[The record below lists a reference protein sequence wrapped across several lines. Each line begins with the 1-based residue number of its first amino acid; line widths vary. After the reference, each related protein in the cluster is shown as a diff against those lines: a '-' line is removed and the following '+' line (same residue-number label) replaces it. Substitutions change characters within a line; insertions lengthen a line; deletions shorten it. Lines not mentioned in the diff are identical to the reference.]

1 MHICTRSC
9 RKGQQEET
17 LLLMWLGPLFF
28 SAFMITENYPVRWEG
43 KLLSSSKRGG
53 K

>member
-1 MHICTRSC
+1 MHTCTRSC
-9 RKGQQEET
+9 RKGQQEEI
-17 LLLMWLGPLFF
+17 LHLMWFGLL
-28 SAFMITENYPVRWEG
+28 SAFKIMENYTIIQKD